1 MGIPIALENT
11 TRVVWFWD
19 WAWVWVFMCVALL
32 SLFVNKGIS
41 LTSLEFSVI
50 SNVSTVFRNL
60 RNNIVVFTKLRG
72 SLVRLF

>member
-19 WAWVWVFMCVALL
+19 WVWVFMCVALL